1 MCTIFEFN
9 NQRVCFITSDKLERY
24 TKVVEWDNGY
34 LVMAKYKKM
43 PVPKFNLRDWH
54 FLIIQLQLISWPRT
68 TLTTAVPDAKYT
80 TNQTNSYIP
89 VRIILQ

>member
-1 MCTIFEFN
+1 
-9 NQRVCFITSDKLERY
+9 
-24 TKVVEWDNGY
+24 
-34 LVMAKYKKM
+34 M